1 MPHLGE
7 HVIEQLRLLQAAFAE
22 DTDLSHVLALD
33 REFHMLGYSGCTSE
47 NLLATVERFWNSA
60 QHLLRTF
67 MEVSG
72 PSRRWVVNSGHD
84 LIIDA
89 IEMRA
94 THDAERYLAVT
105 TGAPARN

>member
-33 REFHMLGYSGCTSE
+33 REFHMLAYSGCTSE